1 MSPII
6 LTLPLTT
13 VQITVFESIYTSAVH
28 FYMSYSI
35 KIIEL
40 FHVSL
45 IIVLHER
52 ACVRTEAGRG
62 VCGAECGENLIA
74 LIDYENVSDPL
85 LFLIT
90 LSALVVPFG
99 WKGFSQLH

>member
-1 MSPII
+1 MTSA
-6 LTLPLTT
+6 
-13 VQITVFESIYTSAVH
+13 QITFFESNYASAVH

-35 KIIEL
+35 KLIEL

-52 ACVRTEAGRG
+52 ARARTEAGRG
-62 VCGAECGENLIA
+62 VRGTECGENLIA

>member
-1 MSPII
+1 
-6 LTLPLTT
+6 
-13 VQITVFESIYTSAVH
+13 
-28 FYMSYSI
+28 MSYSI
-35 KIIEL
+35 KLIEL

-52 ACVRTEAGRG
+52 ARARTE
-62 VCGAECGENLIA
+62 AECGENLIA